1 MRVLIDTNVLI
12 SAALSANGVPYQ
24 AYVKAATYPN
34 HGLICEQN
42 VDEMKRI
49 FNKKFPNRLTALD
62 RFLSVA
68 LLTMELVPIP
78 TDEDVAELQIRD
90 VKDRPILRAA
100 IEAGADILLTGDKDF
115 LESGLKK
122 PVIMTPVEF
131 VAY

>member
-12 SAALSANGVPYQ
+12 SAALNANSVPYQ
-24 AYVKAATYPN
+24 AYVKAVTYPN

-49 FNKKFPNRLTALD
+49 FNKKFPNRLAALD

-78 TDEDVAELQIRD
+78 TDEDTAELKIRD

-100 IEAGADILLTGDKDF
+100 MEAGADVLLTGDKDF
-115 LESGLKK
+115 LESGLER
-122 PVIMTPVEF
+122 PAIMTPAEF
-131 VAY
+131 VGY

>member
-24 AYVKAATYPN
+24 AYVKAVTYPN

-49 FNKKFPNRLTALD
+49 FNKKFPNRLAALD

-78 TDEDVAELQIRD
+78 TDEDIAELQIRD

-100 IEAGADILLTGDKDF
+100 MKARADVLLTGDKDF
-115 LESGLKK
+115 LESGLEK
-122 PVIMTPVEF
+122 PVIMTPAEF

>member
-24 AYVKAATYPN
+24 AYVKAVTYPN

-49 FNKKFPNRLTALD
+49 FNKKFPNRLAALD
-62 RFLSVA
+62 RFLSIA

-78 TDEDVAELQIRD
+78 TDEDIAELQIRD
-90 VKDRPILRAA
+90 VEDRPILRAA
-100 IEAGADILLTGDKDF
+100 MEAEADVLLTGDKDF
-115 LESGLKK
+115 LGSGLKR
-122 PVIMTPVEF
+122 PSIMTPSEF
-131 VAY
+131 VGL